1 MPLNCDISWWFLLIM
16 NMGATRAKQAP
27 EEIRAMAEPNTQ
39 SQERLAAGKQEADT
53 ASIKSR
59 KELKDLFKNGCLPD
73 QSSFGHLIDS
83 FVHQNDL
90 WERASGNISGSSP
103 VTGANHRISA
113 LNRAWYVY
121 VDSQNNLVL
130 AESDAA
136 RLRINANDRV
146 EIGAP
151 DAPFALQVNGWTG
164 IGMRIGTYSP
174 AEDTRQ
180 EYPSSSLVRLQVP
193 ADGRWHPIINGLG
206 KCHAFEVVASASGAA
221 TTKFHAITHAVAVTS
236 VSGGRHSI
244 RPVYSY
250 DGWYWRRKISFKWQA
265 NGGGWFKKGADYSLC
280 VRTGCN
286 FGKGDDGKPA
296 MIRYHIT
303 RMW

>member
-1 MPLNCDISWWFLLIM
+1 
-16 NMGATRAKQAP
+16 
-27 EEIRAMAEPNTQ
+27 MAEPNAQ
-39 SQERLAAGKQEADT
+39 NRKRSAGVKNDAEPL
-53 ASIKSR
+53 SIKSR
-59 KELKDLFKNGCLPD
+59 KELKELFRNGRLPD
-73 QSSFGHLIDS
+73 ESSFGHLIDS

-90 WERASGNISGSSP
+90 WERGPASSSGAP
-103 VTGANHRISA
+103 PAANHRISA

-121 VDSQNNLVL
+121 VDSQNNLVV

-146 EIGAP
+146 DIGNP
-151 DAPFALQVNGWTG
+151 DAPFALQVNGWIG

-174 AEDTRQ
+174 ADDTRK
-180 EYPSSSLVRLQVP
+180 EYPSTALVKLQVP
-193 ADGRWHPIINGLG
+193 ADGRWHPIISGLA

-221 TTKFHAITHAVAVTS
+221 TTRYHAISHAVAVTGAS
-236 VSGGRHSI
+236 AGKNSI
-244 RPVYSY
+244 QETYSY
-250 DGWYWRRKISFKWQA
+250 DGWYWRRKIRFKWQA

-286 FGKGDDGKPA
+286 FGKGDDGKQA

-303 RMW
+303 RLW